1 MFIGTGGCK
10 PARGRFKLRS
20 QHRSK
25 LSVTR
30 PFGNKVLSLLVNAAI
45 ALHARVR
52 GQSDYPANAV
62 TARCT
67 PDNSRLSTSA
77 FDFPSKFAPFFH
89 FTFDF
94 LRNLHLFSLIFDFFR
109 NSRLSSST
117 FNFLQNFPPFLPASN
132 FL

>member
-1 MFIGTGGCK
+1 MFIGAGGCK
-10 PARGRFKLRS
+10 PARGRFKLRFS
-20 QHRSK
+20 IVRK

-67 PDNSRLSTSA
+67 PDNSRLSLPLKSVPLEILLLSIFLEIPA
-77 FDFPSKFAPFFH
+77 HLLSSP
-89 FTFDF
+89 TFDF
-94 LRNLHLFSLIFDFFR
+94 TR
-109 NSRLSSST
+109 NSRMRFAPTHLSELFS
-117 FNFLQNFPPFLPASN
+117 PPQS
-132 FL
+132 

>member
-1 MFIGTGGCK
+1 MFIGAGGCK
-10 PARGRFKLRS
+10 PARGRFKLRFS
-20 QHRSK
+20 IVRK

-67 PDNSRLSTSA
+67 PDNSRLST
-77 FDFPSKFAPFFH
+77 P
-89 FTFDF
+89 
-94 LRNLHLFSLIFDFFR
+94 IFDSLP
-109 NSRLSSST
+109 NSRLSLPLKFFSKSFYFRFSSK
-117 FNFLQNFPPFLPASN
+117 FPPTFDSTRNSRMRFAPTHLSELFSPPQS
-132 FL
+132 